1 MSDYILVYPVIKES
15 SSLVFNFGFLILTLL
30 VLIFLYLGGFYIY
43 TNTNQQEI
51 SIKEFKSTWGT
62 IYDWLDKVM
71 MMPIYGLCFVNIFC
85 QGNFVCGSATHII
98 LVILS
103 VVNLILL
110 TILEVMYAYLFFNFT
125 FKLKDT
131 LSRNPSSYTNI
142 LFGFKLILIFANVSM
157 DLTQAGGYTSFLILH
172 LAKGILMLV
181 ESLTSF
187 PYHSKNVS
195 KAHGIFCAAYLWNNT
210 IFFALYVI
218 NIKLFQENILIITGL
233 GTAFII

>member
-1 MSDYILVYPVIKES
+1 MSDYILVSPAIKES
-15 SSLVFNFGFLILTLL
+15 SSLVFNFGFLILSLF
-30 VLIFLYLGGFYIY
+30 VLIFLYLGGFSIY

-142 LFGFKLILIFANVSM
+142 LFGFKLILIFANVSI
-157 DLTQAGGYTSFLILH
+157 DLTQAGGYISFLILH
-172 LAKGILMLV
+172 LAKGILMMV

-195 KAHGIFCAAYLWNNT
+195 KAHGIFCAAYLWNNAV
-210 IFFALYVI
+210 FFALYVI

-233 GTAFII
+233 GMAFFI